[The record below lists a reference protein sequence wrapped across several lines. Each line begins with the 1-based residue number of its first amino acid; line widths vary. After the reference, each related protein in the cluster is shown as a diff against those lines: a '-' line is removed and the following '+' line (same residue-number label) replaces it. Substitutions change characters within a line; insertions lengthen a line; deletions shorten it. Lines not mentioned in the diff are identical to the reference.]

1 MGMITMKA
9 IAANFTL
16 GRRNDRVVLRPA
28 DGTEEITVRLAWVRP
43 VQGRGGEISFLDE
56 HKHEV
61 ALLPGLH
68 CLDPVSRRIAEDEL
82 AKRYFIPRIVRVVRT
97 DAHFGNRYWTVV
109 TEIGDRRFVIKDPF
123 RSITWVTRDHMI
135 IRDTLGNRYEIN
147 PFSGLDPFSQNEV
160 MKII

>member
-1 MGMITMKA
+1 MITMKA

-82 AKRYFIPRIVRVVRT
+82 AKRYFIPMITRIISI
-97 DAHFGNRYWTVV
+97 DPQFGNRYWFVV
-109 TEIGDRRFVIKDPF
+109 TDAGTRRFAMKDPL
-123 RSITWVTRDHMI
+123 RSVTWVSPDHLV

-147 PFSGLDPFSQNEV
+147 PFSGLDPHSQNEV